1 MNMALE
7 TSFKEI
13 TSARL
18 NEKVLYMRHKSGLDI
33 FIAPKQ
39 GYSSQYAIFGTKYGS
54 IDNCFTVDGETLTVP
69 QGIAH
74 YLEHKLFE
82 SEDGDAFSRYAR
94 TGASANAYTSFDRTC
109 YLFSSTKKFTDSL
122 EILLDFV
129 QHPYFTPQTVQKE
142 QGIIGQEIKM
152 YDDSPDWRVMFN
164 LLGALYHNHP
174 VKIDIA
180 GTVESISQITA
191 ELLYKCYGAFYNLGN
206 MVLCVAGDVTPDE
219 VISVADRMLKTAKPQ
234 KVKSIFESEPSTI
247 VKPRVE
253 QQLSVSVPMFNFGF
267 KDKPSEGL
275 EGAEKEALT
284 DILLEVICGD
294 ASPLYRRLYDK
305 GLINADFSMQY
316 FSGRSFASTIIG
328 GESHDPD
335 TVMSEFLKET
345 ARLQEEGMAKSDF
358 ETAKRAVYGRFAASY
373 DSVESVAN
381 NIAGCQ
387 FMNIGPFDTIDAV
400 AKAGFDHAQQ
410 RLMTHFAPES
420 CALSVISPIKNA

>member
-1 MNMALE
+1 MYDM

-13 TSARL
+13 KSARL
-18 NEKVLYMRHKSGLDI
+18 NEKVLYTRHKSGLDI
-33 FIAPKQ
+33 YIAPKA

-54 IDNCFTVDGETLTVP
+54 IDNCFNVNGETLTVP

-74 YLEHKLFE
+74 FLEHKLFE
-82 SEDGDAFSRYAR
+82 SEDGDAFSRYAK

-109 YLFSSTKKFTDSL
+109 YLFSSTSRFKDSL

-129 QHPYFTPQTVQKE
+129 QHPYFTPQTVEKE

-164 LLGALYHNHP
+164 LLGALYHTHP

-180 GTVESISQITA
+180 GTVDSISQITA

-206 MVLCVAGDVTPDE
+206 MVLCVAGDITPDD
-219 VISVADRMLKTAKPQ
+219 VMSVADRVLKTAKPQ
-234 KVKSIFESEPSTI
+234 QVESIFEDEPAAI

-267 KDKPSEGL
+267 KDKPSQGSES
-275 EGAEKEALT
+275 AKKEALT

-294 ASPLYRRLYDK
+294 DSPLYRRLYYK
-305 GLINADFSMQY
+305 GLINSDFSMQY

-335 TVMSEFLKET
+335 AVMAEFLSET
-345 ARLQEEGMAKSDF
+345 ARLQKKGIEKSSF

-373 DSVESVAN
+373 DSVENVAN

-400 AKAGFDHAQQ
+400 AAADFDSVQ
-410 RLMTHFAPES
+410 RRLATHFLPES
-420 CALSVISPIKNA
+420 CALSVISPIKKA